1 MCVMCFIWHTMCI
14 CVTSHAICVTC
25 NVYNWFYLCIYIYIY
40 VSAVAYMRS
49 YTNIYVADW
58 FGMPS
63 SIAMSLP
70 AGKWEN
76 HWGMFNCLVWWP
88 EGKAFS
94 IDLLTLCID
103 PRGEKDRCWYSYDRL
118 VRQSLGSQL
127 GLFESRVPK
136 KIHGWSPFCH

>member
-1 MCVMCFIWHTMCI
+1 VPCVPFSSTLGIEAERWPFKRWPCVLARNIYCTHIYIYVMCFIWHTMCI

-25 NVYNWFYLCIYIYIY
+25 NVYNWLYLCIYIYVY

-49 YTNIYVADW
+49 YTNTYVADW

-76 HWGMFNCLVWWP
+76 HWGMFNWLVWWP
-88 EGKAFS
+88 EGISVYWPEGRK
-94 IDLLTLCID
+94 
-103 PRGEKDRCWYSYDRL
+103 R
-118 VRQSLGSQL
+118 
-127 GLFESRVPK
+127 
-136 KIHGWSPFCH
+136 